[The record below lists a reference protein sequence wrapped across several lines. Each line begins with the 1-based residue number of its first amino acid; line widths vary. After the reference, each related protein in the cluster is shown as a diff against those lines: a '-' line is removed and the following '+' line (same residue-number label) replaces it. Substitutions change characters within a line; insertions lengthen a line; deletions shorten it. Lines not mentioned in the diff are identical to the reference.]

1 MLMFGTLKGRII
13 TIVAVVAAS
22 IAFLVLNGINLGLDL
37 QGGMYLAL
45 EVSDPQHTMTADAR
59 RDATDQALQVINNR
73 VNQFGVLEPLIQ
85 KAGDDRIIVQLPG
98 IRDEARAKAIIERTA
113 FLEFQHVLP
122 TQNLMSALGRI
133 DRAIVAS
140 GKVATTPAKTDTA
153 TKPAGPSPMD
163 LLFQQQ
169 RDSAARAGG
178 DSTGTGKLAA
188 NDSAQ
193 ADSADAAALPT
204 DEKNR
209 PLGALLM
216 ESGQDGEFLVSES
229 DRPKVEQYLALPEVQ
244 RVLPRDVELAWGK
257 LPQGRGAELYHSLYV
272 LEKDAFMRGSSL
284 TDASAGRDQQYNKTM
299 VYFQLNRRGG
309 RVFERETG
317 SHIGKRIAIVLDNQ
331 VQSAPNVISQISTSG
346 QIEMG
351 NAAMTEARDLALVL
365 RAGALPAPISIIE
378 QRSVGPAL
386 GQDSVDKGKI
396 AGLIGIGFVILIMV
410 GIYRVAGLLSI
421 LGLGVYVVMVL
432 GLLAAFPDATL
443 TAPGIAGL
451 ILSIGMAVDANVL
464 IFERIREELDAGH
477 SNRAAVD
484 DGFRHAM
491 SAIVDSNLTTIITGL
506 ILFQVGSGPVRGFAV
521 TLTIGIL
528 ASFFS
533 AVYATK
539 TFFLL
544 YLDRKAPNEPIS
556 I

>member
-1 MLMFGTLKGRII
+1 MFGTLKGRIL
-13 TIVAVVAAS
+13 TIVAVVAVS
-22 IAFLVLNGINLGLDL
+22 IAFLVLNGITLGLDL
-37 QGGMYLAL
+37 RGGMYLAL
-45 EVSDPQHTMTADAR
+45 EVDDPEGTMTPEAR
-59 RDATDQALQVINNR
+59 RDATDQALQVISNR
-73 VNQFGVLEPLIQ
+73 VDEFGVLEPLIQ
-85 KAGDDRIIVQLPG
+85 KSGEDRIIVQLPG
-98 IRDEARAKAIIERTA
+98 IDDEERAKAIIERTA

-122 TQNLMSALGRI
+122 TTDLITALGRI

-140 GKVATTPAKTDTA
+140 GKVAAPTATADTA
-153 TKPAGPSPMD
+153 AKPAGPSPMD

-169 RDSAARAGG
+169 RDSAVRADG
-178 DSTGTGKLAA
+178 DSAATGNLAA
-188 NDSAQ
+188 NDSAP
-193 ADSADAAALPT
+193 ADTAEDVSLPT
-204 DEKNR
+204 DERNR

-216 ESGQDGEFLVSES
+216 ESGQDGEFLVADA

-244 RVLPRDVELAWGK
+244 RVMPRGIELTWGK
-257 LPQGRGAELYHSLYV
+257 TAQGRGAELYHSLYV
-272 LEKDAFMRGSSL
+272 LEKDAFMRGSAL
-284 TDASAGRDQQYNKTM
+284 TDASAGRDQQFNKTM

-351 NAAMTEARDLALVL
+351 NAEMTEARDLALVL
-365 RAGALPAPISIIE
+365 RAGALPAPIRIVE

-386 GQDSVDKGKI
+386 GQDSIDKGKL
-396 AGLIGIGFVILIMV
+396 AGIIGIGLVLLIMV
-410 GIYRVAGLLSI
+410 GIYRLSGFLAIMALVVYILMVMGL
-421 LGLGVYVVMVL
+421 M
-432 GLLAAFPDATL
+432 AALPDASL

-451 ILSIGMAVDANVL
+451 ILSIGMALDANFL
-464 IFERIREELDAGH
+464 IFERIREEIDAGH
-477 SNRAAVD
+477 SNRAAME

-491 SAIVDSNLTTIITGL
+491 SAIVDSNLTTIITAL
-506 ILFQVGSGPVRGFAV
+506 ILFQVGTGPVRGFAV

-533 AVYATK
+533 AVFVTK
-539 TFFLL
+539 TFYML
-544 YLDRKAPNEPIS
+544 YIDRKAPGDPIS

>member
-1 MLMFGTLKGRII
+1 MFGTLKGRIL
-13 TIVAVVAAS
+13 TIVLVVAAS
-22 IAFLVLNGINLGLDL
+22 VAFLLINGITLGLDL
-37 QGGMYLAL
+37 RGGMYLAL
-45 EVSDPQHTMTADAR
+45 EVDDPQNTMTAEAR

-73 VNQFGVLEPLIQ
+73 IDEFGVLEPDIR
-85 KAGDDRIIVQLPG
+85 KSGDDRIIVQLPG
-98 IRDEARAKAIIERTA
+98 VDDEDRAKAIIERTA

-122 TQNLMSALGRI
+122 TTELMKALPRI

-140 GKVATTPAKTDTA
+140 GKVAAPSADADTT

-163 LLFQQQ
+163 ILFQQQ

-178 DSTGTGKLAA
+178 DSATAGNVATA
-188 NDSAQ
+188 DSAQ
-193 ADSADAAALPT
+193 ADSADAATDALPT
-204 DEKNR
+204 NERNR
-209 PLGALLM
+209 PFGALLA
-216 ESGQDGEFLVSES
+216 ESGQDGEFLVADA
-229 DRPKVEQYLALPEVQ
+229 DRNKIVQYLALPEVQ
-244 RVLPRDVELAWGK
+244 RVFPRNIELAWGNA
-257 LPQGRGAELYHSLYV
+257 PQGRGAELYHSLYV

-284 TDASAGRDQQYNKTM
+284 TDASAGRDQQFNKTM

-331 VQSAPNVISQISTSG
+331 VQSAPNVLSQISTSG

-351 NAAMTEARDLALVL
+351 NAPMTEARDLALVL
-365 RAGALPAPISIIE
+365 RAGALPAPIRIVE

-386 GQDSVDKGKI
+386 GQDSIDKGKL
-396 AGLIGIGFVILIMV
+396 AGIIGLVLVMLIML
-410 GIYRVAGLLSI
+410 GIYRVAGFLAI
-421 LGLGVYVVMVL
+421 MALGVYVAMVM
-432 GLLAAFPDATL
+432 GLMAILPNASL

-451 ILSIGMAVDANVL
+451 ILSIGMALDANFL
-464 IFERIREELDAGH
+464 IFERIREEIDAGH
-477 SNRAAVD
+477 SNRAAME

-491 SAIVDSNLTTIITGL
+491 SAIVDSNLTTIITAL
-506 ILFQVGSGPVRGFAV
+506 ILFQVGTGPVRGFAV

-533 AVYATK
+533 AVFVTK
-539 TFFLL
+539 TFFML
-544 YLDRKAPNEPIS
+544 YLDRKAPAEPIS

>member
-1 MLMFGTLKGRII
+1 MFGTLKGRIL

-22 IAFLVLNGINLGLDL
+22 VAFLVINGITLGLDL

-45 EVSDPQHTMTADAR
+45 EVDDPQQTMTAEAR

-73 VNQFGVLEPLIQ
+73 IDEFGVLEPDIR
-85 KAGDDRIIVQLPG
+85 KSGDERIIVQLPG
-98 IRDEARAKAIIERTA
+98 VDDEERAKAIIERTA

-122 TQNLMSALGRI
+122 TTELMTALPRI

-140 GKVATTPAKTDTA
+140 GKVAAPAADADTT

-163 LLFQQQ
+163 ILFQQQ
-169 RDSAARAGG
+169 RDSAARASG
-178 DSTGTGKLAA
+178 DSAAAGTA
-188 NDSAQ
+188 NADSAQ
-193 ADSADAAALPT
+193 ADSADAETAALPT
-204 DEKNR
+204 NERNR
-209 PLGALLM
+209 PLGALLA
-216 ESGQDGEFLVSES
+216 ESGQDGEFLVADS
-229 DRPKVEQYLALPEVQ
+229 DRKKIEQYLAFPEVQ
-244 RVLPRDVELAWGK
+244 RAMPRNIELAWGK
-257 LPQGRGAELYHSLYV
+257 TPQGRGAELYHSLYV

-284 TDASAGRDQQYNKTM
+284 TDASAGRDQQFNKTM

-351 NAAMTEARDLALVL
+351 NAPMTEARDLALVL
-365 RAGALPAPISIIE
+365 RAGALPAPIRIVE

-386 GQDSVDKGKI
+386 GQDSIDKGKL
-396 AGLIGIGFVILIMV
+396 AGIIGIGLVFLIMV
-410 GIYRVAGLLSI
+410 GIYRLSGFLAI
-421 LGLGVYVVMVL
+421 MALVVYVLIVM
-432 GLLAAFPDATL
+432 GLMAILPSASL

-451 ILSIGMAVDANVL
+451 ILSIGMALDANFL
-464 IFERIREELDAGH
+464 IFERIREEIDAGH
-477 SNRAAVD
+477 SNRAAME

-491 SAIVDSNLTTIITGL
+491 SAIVDSNQTTIITAL
-506 ILFQVGSGPVRGFAV
+506 ILFQVGTGPVRGFAV

-533 AVYATK
+533 AVFVTK
-539 TFFLL
+539 TFYML
-544 YLDRKAPNEPIS
+544 YLDRKAPGEPIS

>member
-1 MLMFGTLKGRII
+1 MFGTLKGRIL
-13 TIVAVVAAS
+13 TIVLVVAAS
-22 IAFLVLNGINLGLDL
+22 VAFLLINGITLGLDL
-37 QGGMYLAL
+37 RGGMYLAL
-45 EVSDPQHTMTADAR
+45 EVDDPQNTMTAEAR

-73 VNQFGVLEPLIQ
+73 IDEFGVLEPDIR
-85 KAGDDRIIVQLPG
+85 KSGDDRIIVQLPG
-98 IRDEARAKAIIERTA
+98 VDDEDRAKAIIERTA

-122 TQNLMSALGRI
+122 TTELMKALPRI

-140 GKVATTPAKTDTA
+140 GKVAAPSADADTT

-163 LLFQQQ
+163 ILFQQQ

-178 DSTGTGKLAA
+178 DSATAGNVATS
-188 NDSAQ
+188 DSAQ
-193 ADSADAAALPT
+193 ADSADAATDALPT
-204 DEKNR
+204 NERNR
-209 PLGALLM
+209 PFGALLA
-216 ESGQDGEFLVSES
+216 ESGQDGEFLVADA
-229 DRPKVEQYLALPEVQ
+229 DRNKIVQYLALPEVQ
-244 RVLPRDVELAWGK
+244 RVFPRNIELAWGK
-257 LPQGRGAELYHSLYV
+257 TPQGRGAELYHSLYV

-284 TDASAGRDQQYNKTM
+284 TDASAGRDQQFNKTM

-351 NAAMTEARDLALVL
+351 NAPMTEARDLALVL
-365 RAGALPAPISIIE
+365 RAGALPAPIRIVE

-386 GQDSVDKGKI
+386 GQDSIDKGKL
-396 AGLIGIGFVILIMV
+396 AGMIGIGLVLLIMV
-410 GIYRVAGLLSI
+410 GIYRLSGFLAIMALVVYILMVMGLMAI
-421 LGLGVYVVMVL
+421 LPS
-432 GLLAAFPDATL
+432 ASL

-451 ILSIGMAVDANVL
+451 ILSIGMALDANFL
-464 IFERIREELDAGH
+464 IFERIREEIDAGH
-477 SNRAAVD
+477 SNRAAME

-491 SAIVDSNLTTIITGL
+491 SAIVDSNLTTIITAL
-506 ILFQVGSGPVRGFAV
+506 ILFQVGTGPVRGFAV

-533 AVYATK
+533 AVFVTK
-539 TFFLL
+539 TFYML
-544 YLDRKAPNEPIS
+544 YLDRKAPGEPIS

>member
-1 MLMFGTLKGRII
+1 MFGTLKGRIL
-13 TIVAVVAAS
+13 TIVLVVAAS
-22 IAFLVLNGINLGLDL
+22 VAFLLINGITLGLDL
-37 QGGMYLAL
+37 RGGMYLAL
-45 EVSDPQHTMTADAR
+45 EVDDPQNTMTAEAR

-73 VNQFGVLEPLIQ
+73 IDEFGVLEPDIR
-85 KAGDDRIIVQLPG
+85 KSGDDRIIVQLPG
-98 IRDEARAKAIIERTA
+98 VDDEDRAKAIIERTA

-122 TQNLMSALGRI
+122 TTELMTALPRI

-140 GKVATTPAKTDTA
+140 GKVAAPSADADTT

-163 LLFQQQ
+163 ILFQQQ
-169 RDSAARAGG
+169 RDSAARTGG
-178 DSTGTGKLAA
+178 DSATAGNVATA
-188 NDSAQ
+188 DSAQ
-193 ADSADAAALPT
+193 SDSADAAIEALPT
-204 DEKNR
+204 NERTR
-209 PLGALLM
+209 PFGALLA
-216 ESGQDGEFLVSES
+216 ESGQDGEFLVADA
-229 DRPKVEQYLALPEVQ
+229 DRTKIEQYLALPEVQ
-244 RVLPRDVELAWGK
+244 RVMPRNIELAWGK
-257 LPQGRGAELYHSLYV
+257 TPQGRGAELYHSLYV

-284 TDASAGRDQQYNKTM
+284 TDASAGRDQQFNKTM

-351 NAAMTEARDLALVL
+351 NAPMTEARDLALVL
-365 RAGALPAPISIIE
+365 RAGALPAPIRIVE

-386 GQDSVDKGKI
+386 GQDSIDKGKL
-396 AGLIGIGFVILIMV
+396 AGIIGIGLVLLIMV
-410 GIYRVAGLLSI
+410 GIYRLSGFLAI
-421 LGLGVYVVMVL
+421 MALVVYVLMVM
-432 GLLAAFPDATL
+432 GLMAILPSASL

-451 ILSIGMAVDANVL
+451 ILSIGMALDANFL
-464 IFERIREELDAGH
+464 IFERIREEIDAGH
-477 SNRAAVD
+477 SNRAAME

-491 SAIVDSNLTTIITGL
+491 SAIVDSNLTTIITAL
-506 ILFQVGSGPVRGFAV
+506 ILFQVGTGPVRGFAV

-533 AVYATK
+533 AVFVTK
-539 TFFLL
+539 TFYML
-544 YLDRKAPNEPIS
+544 YLDRKAPSEPIS